1 MRVAVCILR
10 VPVGVLTM
18 FVSCRRV
25 LLGLLV
31 LAMCVVMGSLEVVV
45 GGRVM
50 TGGGLVMMLH

>member
-1 MRVAVCILR
+1 
-10 VPVGVLTM
+10 M

>member
-1 MRVAVCILR
+1 
-10 VPVGVLTM
+10 M

-31 LAMCVVMGSLEVVV
+31 LAMRVVMGSLEVVV

-50 TGGGLVMMLH
+50 AGGGLVMMLH